1 MFDFTYLILAF
12 GGGMWGAAIG
22 GLPSFVLCG
31 ITAVVGLAIVLVTG
45 DPTFVN
51 TIAWGPF
58 FGPHIAFVGGVA
70 AAAYAAKVGK
80 LESGKD
86 IVTSLMGLN
95 APDVLLVGG
104 VFGALGYVLNWLFTL
119 GPNIGDWLFTMSVP
133 LAIVV
138 AGIITRLVFGN
149 GGVFG
154 KVREGDNRWAISD
167 VAMWLPWQEKPAMLL
182 LIGIAVALPASY
194 VIQMMPELFTF
205 GFAVTA
211 ITLVFLGT
219 GSKFPVTHH
228 IGVLAGMATLVSGGD
243 IWWGV
248 TFGVLGAFLAE
259 WGACLF
265 HYHGSTHIDP
275 PSIAVC
281 AGWTLIAIL
290 STTSVMNLTGIASFI
305 IAVVVSA
312 GLYFLT
318 TFMKKG
324 GQKAAA

>member
-12 GGGMWGAAIG
+12 GGGVWGAAIG
-22 GLPSFVLCG
+22 GLPAFVLCG
-31 ITAVVGLAIVLVTG
+31 ITAVVGLAIYLVNG

-80 LESGKD
+80 MENGKD
-86 IVTSLMGLN
+86 IITSLMGLN

-133 LAIVV
+133 LAIVA
-138 AGIITRLVFGN
+138 AGIITRLVFGKT
-149 GGVFG
+149 GVFG

-167 VAMWLPWQEKPAMLL
+167 VAMWLPWQEKPSMLL
-182 LIGIAVALPASY
+182 LIGIGLGLPAAY

-211 ITLVFLGT
+211 ISLVFLGT

-228 IGVLAGMATLVSGGD
+228 IGVLAGMATLITGD

-259 WGACLF
+259 WGACLL
-265 HYHGSTHIDP
+265 HNHGDTHIDP

-281 AGWTLIAIL
+281 IGWTILAIL
-290 STTSVMNLTGIASFI
+290 STTSVVNLTGIASFI
-305 IAVVVSA
+305 MAVVVSA
-312 GLYFLT
+312 VLYFLT

-324 GQKAAA
+324 GQKATA

>member
-12 GGGMWGAAIG
+12 AGGIWGAAIG

-31 ITAVVGLAIVLVTG
+31 VLAVVGLAIVLVTG

-51 TIAWGPF
+51 EIAWGPF
-58 FGPHIAFVGGVA
+58 FGPHIAFTGGVA

-104 VFGALGYVLNWLFTL
+104 VFGALGYTLNWLVSL
-119 GPNIGDWLFTMSVP
+119 GPNIGDWPFTMSVP
-133 LAIVV
+133 LALII
-138 AGIITRLVFGN
+138 AGIITRLVFGKT
-149 GGVFG
+149 GVFG

-167 VAMWLPWQEKPAMLL
+167 VAMWLPWQEKPLMLI
-182 LIGIAVALPASY
+182 LIGVGVGLPAARI
-194 VIQMMPELFTF
+194 IQVMPELFTF
-205 GFAVTA
+205 GFAMPA
-211 ITLVFLGT
+211 ISLIFLGT

-228 IGVLAGMATLVSGGD
+228 IGVLSGFAVLITGD

-248 TFGVLGAFLAE
+248 TFAVLGAFIAE

-265 HYHGSTHIDP
+265 HNHGDTHIDP
-275 PSIAVC
+275 PSIAVFI
-281 AGWTLIAIL
+281 GWTILAIL
-290 STTSVMNLTGIASFI
+290 STTSVVNITGIASFI

-312 GLYFLT
+312 VLYFLT